1 MDHLPRRSSHDSSD
15 QEELE
20 LMSQTT
26 NGNGNGN
33 GNGNTIGNHKILPPL
48 STGHISPPPDYSE
61 ESEEDRGSPTINGHS
76 KPPAPP
82 RRQSSFAQSRPNGTP
97 RTPNRVRF
105 NISPIPSEAN
115 QGLMELADEEALFRE
130 MNDLSGAENQRQPL
144 LTGSD
149 APMVAMAME
158 DEDDFNAE
166 ELLESARPK
175 SGVCYEGPGRVQT
188 STDNGAYRCVVHS

>member
-1 MDHLPRRSSHDSSD
+1 MDHLPRRSSHDSLD

-20 LMSQTT
+20 HMNQAA

-33 GNGNTIGNHKILPPL
+33 SNGNGIGSHKILPQL
-48 STGHISPPPDYSE
+48 STGDISPPPDYSE
-61 ESEEDRGSPTINGHS
+61 ESEDDRGSPTINGHS
-76 KPPAPP
+76 KPPPPP

-105 NISPIPSEAN
+105 NISPVPSEGN

-130 MNDLSGAENQRQPL
+130 MSDLSGTENQRQPL
-144 LTGSD
+144 LHGSD

-175 SGVCYEGPGRVQT
+175 SGVCCMGSRKNTKVR
-188 STDNGAYRCVVHS
+188 N